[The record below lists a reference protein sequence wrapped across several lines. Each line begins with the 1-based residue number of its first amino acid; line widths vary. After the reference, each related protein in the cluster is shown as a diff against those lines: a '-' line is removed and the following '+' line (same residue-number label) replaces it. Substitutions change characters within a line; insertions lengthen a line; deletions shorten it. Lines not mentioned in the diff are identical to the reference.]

1 MLKSEIKKKTHE
13 FKNKLKNGN
22 PSEPAK
28 PELIFKTLNSWNS
41 KPKLNQEAQFQTNL
55 IFNDETDKEK
65 SI

>member
-28 PELIFKTLNSWNS
+28 LELIFKTLNS
-41 KPKLNQEAQFQTNL
+41 
-55 IFNDETDKEK
+55 
-65 SI
+65 